1 MITDHEQKNREIISA
16 RKSVNAGE
24 LRRFRVPTINFEAQT
39 CWDMISWET
48 RPAGDEDQRIITSFS
63 EPPVLSDLSE
73 ETLRLI
79 ANSSRVPDQIYR
91 LPSHNQNVERA
102 IQLVSSVSQR
112 ASRKQ
117 DKPVMCPHCLD
128 F

>member
-1 MITDHEQKNREIISA
+1 MCLITHTNHPLLGVAITQLLALILIDSTL
-16 RKSVNAGE
+16 V
-24 LRRFRVPTINFEAQT
+24 VFEAQT
-39 CWDMISWET
+39 CWEMISWET

-63 EPPVLSDLSE
+63 EPPVLSDLPE
-73 ETLRLI
+73 ETLRQI
-79 ANSSRVPDQIYR
+79 AKDSRVPDKIYR

-112 ASRKQ
+112 ASQKQ
-117 DKPVMCPHCLD
+117 DRRNYSHCLG